1 MGGREGR
8 EEKVK
13 EGEGGGGG
21 GGAVTQ
27 KYPILNATQVPQFRN
42 RHWFRAMGA
51 YSKF

>member
-1 MGGREGR
+1 MAFREARHGMR
-8 EEKVK
+8 KISK
-13 EGEGGGGG
+13 QK

-27 KYPILNATQVPQFRN
+27 KFPILNATQVPQFRN